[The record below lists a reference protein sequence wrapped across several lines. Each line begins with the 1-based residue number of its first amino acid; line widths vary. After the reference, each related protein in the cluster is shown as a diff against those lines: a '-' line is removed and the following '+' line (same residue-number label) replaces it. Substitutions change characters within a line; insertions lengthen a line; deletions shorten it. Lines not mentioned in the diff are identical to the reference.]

1 MSSII
6 LDTDFYL
13 CREMTI
19 NESVIG
25 HLYDMHTDESWITL
39 ENKNYIIPAGDY
51 NFCLRKSPR
60 FGFLTPY
67 LYNVPDRQWI
77 LMHPG
82 NKASDSHGCI
92 LVGNLQERDTIMHSR
107 IGFKRLMHNL
117 VPMKD
122 YTIKIEWQLF

>member
-51 NFCLRKSPR
+51 NFVC
-60 FGFLTPY
+60 
-67 LYNVPDRQWI
+67 
-77 LMHPG
+77 G
-82 NKASDSHGCI
+82 NHQGSD
-92 LVGNLQERDTIMHSR
+92 
-107 IGFKRLMHNL
+107 F
-117 VPMKD
+117 
-122 YTIKIEWQLF
+122 